1 MQRQGRAVPGVDAS
15 SFIETYGLPGAVIV
29 GLIYA
34 LAKVWNAYVASN
46 EGRLQDQREH
56 SRETRE
62 LAQASNSSLD
72 ALTRVLEREGR
83 RDP

>member
-1 MQRQGRAVPGVDAS
+1 MVKGVDTQ
-15 SFIETYGLPGAVIV
+15 SFIETYGLPGVMIIGLVIAV
-29 GLIYA
+29 GKL
-34 LAKVWNAYVASN
+34 WNAYTASN
-46 EGRLQDQREH
+46 EGRLKDQREH

-72 ALTRVLEREGR
+72 ALTRMLEREGR

>member
-1 MQRQGRAVPGVDAS
+1 MPGVDAT
-15 SFIETYGLPGAVIV
+15 SFVETYGLPGAVIIALV
-29 GLIYA
+29 YA
-34 LAKVWNAYVASN
+34 VAKLWSAYVASN

-62 LAQASNSSLD
+62 LAQASNASLD